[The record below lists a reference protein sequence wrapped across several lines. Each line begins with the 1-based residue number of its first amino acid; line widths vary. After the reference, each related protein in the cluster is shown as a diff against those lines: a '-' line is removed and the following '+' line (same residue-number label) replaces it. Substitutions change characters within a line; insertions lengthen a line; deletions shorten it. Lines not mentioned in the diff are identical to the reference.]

1 MALKV
6 KAVERLLALR
16 FLKDSLLWYQQGG
29 IAVAEEAEVVSEGVV
44 VDLVPVALDEGA
56 DEEEQRGLG
65 LVEVGDK
72 HLDDMIVVAWGNDDL
87 RAAMKHLQPPG
98 IHPIRQR
105 LQRINS

>member
-16 FLKDSLLWYQQGG
+16 FLKNSLLWYQQGG

-56 DEEEQRGLG
+56 VTPCLSPCD
-65 LVEVGDK
+65 VTPK
-72 HLDDMIVVAWGNDDL
+72 TMNI
-87 RAAMKHLQPPG
+87 
-98 IHPIRQR
+98 
-105 LQRINS
+105 